1 MRRITL
7 CSNPPYSVRFILRRG
22 DSSPYRHRKAE
33 PEIDRSWIQLVM
45 ECPDGQHAD
54 ALVGVEAEEIV
65 VAGDDDGRAC
75 CEGSGN
81 DVIIVRIVAHRREKR
96 QLGDD
101 VRHGEK
107 IFDIVDDVLVQ
118 VTVSLA
124 EPGLVPENPTGF
136 REDVERQA
144 ELIAAGDTGTD
155 DSAGKAVW
163 LEERAHQDEGVKNG
177 LHGAGD
183 GRF

>member
-1 MRRITL
+1 
-7 CSNPPYSVRFILRRG
+7 
-22 DSSPYRHRKAE
+22 
-33 PEIDRSWIQLVM
+33 M
-45 ECPDGQHAD
+45 ECPDRQHAD

-65 VAGDDDGRAC
+65 VAGDDDGRAR

-81 DVIIVRIVAHRREKR
+81 DVIIVRIAADRGERR
-96 QLGDD
+96 QFGDD

-107 IFDIVDDVLVQ
+107 IFDIADDVLVQ
-118 VTVSLA
+118 VTVSVA
-124 EPGLVPENPTGF
+124 EPGLVPEDTAGF
-136 REDVERQA
+136 RENIERKA
-144 ELIAAGDTGTD
+144 EVIAAGDPGTD

-163 LEERAHQDEGVKNG
+163 LEERAHQNGSVKNG

>member
-1 MRRITL
+1 
-7 CSNPPYSVRFILRRG
+7 
-22 DSSPYRHRKAE
+22 
-33 PEIDRSWIQLVM
+33 M

-54 ALVGVEAEEIV
+54 ALVGFEAQEIV
-65 VAGDDDGRAC
+65 VTADNDGRAR

-81 DVIIVRIVAHRREKR
+81 DVIVVWIAAYRREKR

-101 VRHGEK
+101 IRHGEK

-118 VTVSLA
+118 VTVSVA
-124 EPGLVPENPTGF
+124 EPGLVPEDPAGF
-136 REDVERQA
+136 REDVERKA

-163 LEERAHQDEGVKNG
+163 LEERAHQDGGVKNG
-177 LHGAGD
+177 LHGAGN